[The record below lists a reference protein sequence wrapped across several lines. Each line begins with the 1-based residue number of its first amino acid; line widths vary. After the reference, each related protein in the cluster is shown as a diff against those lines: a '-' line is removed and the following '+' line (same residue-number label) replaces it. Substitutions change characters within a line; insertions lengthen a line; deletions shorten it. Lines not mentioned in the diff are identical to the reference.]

1 LKFNYVENV
10 KVVYLKAQPPVTVS
24 EQDDNSSLYALVREH
39 ESALRRFIRVR
50 ARVSTHEIEDILQ
63 EMYAKLFSMEGLAAK
78 SEERQDTFRS
88 FLFTVV
94 ANLIIDRERRAK
106 VRARD
111 AHESFS
117 EADHGE
123 KDHGPEKQAGIF
135 EKLSEIE
142 HVLNGINPYHKSAF
156 ILCRVEGKSYR
167 EISDTLGVSV
177 STVEKYIAAALT
189 AIRNKVLD

>member
-1 LKFNYVENV
+1 M

-94 ANLIIDRERRAK
+94 ANLIICLLYTSPSPRDR
-106 VRARD
+106 
-111 AHESFS
+111 
-117 EADHGE
+117 G
-123 KDHGPEKQAGIF
+123 
-135 EKLSEIE
+135 
-142 HVLNGINPYHKSAF
+142 
-156 ILCRVEGKSYR
+156 
-167 EISDTLGVSV
+167 
-177 STVEKYIAAALT
+177 
-189 AIRNKVLD
+189 